1 MEKIELENE
10 IYPKKLKKIAD
21 TPKMLYVEGNI
32 ENLNTNCLAVIGSRN
47 CTKYG
52 ERWCKIFVREL
63 VEYDL
68 TIVSGMAL
76 GIDSIAHNAAIS
88 AGGRTIAVLP
98 SGLENIYPQENIGLY
113 KNILKTG
120 GTVISEYS
128 PKTKAG
134 YNKFL
139 ERNRIVSGLSIAI
152 LVIEAAHR
160 SGTSVTARL
169 AESQNR
175 DVYCIPRKF
184 RQS

>member
-1 MEKIELENE
+1 MRKIELEAE
-10 IYPKKLKKIAD
+10 TYPKKLKQIIDA
-21 TPKMLYVEGNI
+21 PKSLYVDGNI

-52 ERWCKIFVREL
+52 EKWCKIFVREL
-63 VEYDL
+63 VKYDL

-98 SGLENIYPQENIGLY
+98 SGLENIYPQENKGLY

-120 GTVISEYS
+120 GTVISEYL
-128 PKTKAG
+128 PKTKAE
-134 YNKFL
+134 YNTFL

-152 LVIEAAHR
+152 LVVEAAHR

-169 AESQNR
+169 AKLQNR
-175 DVYCIPRKF
+175 DIFAIPRKF
-184 RQS
+184 R